1 MKTVVLSSF
10 FWLIFGFF
18 AGCIFSHK
26 YYKEKV
32 LANRRMS
39 DKHLEMFLLMNRWFW
54 NKRDG
59 KKTSDYLRE
68 KGYQSV
74 IIYGMGYIGECLYS
88 ELKDDGVDIKYLVDN
103 GKQMNRDG
111 NKIYSLSEQMNGA
124 DVVIVTPIY
133 YFEELE
139 EKLSLKFESTIL
151 SIADIIYR
159 L

>member
-1 MKTVVLSSF
+1 MKIRGLCIVL
-10 FWLIFGFF
+10 WLIAGFF
-18 AGCIFSHK
+18 SGCIFSHK
-26 YYKEKV
+26 YYKEKI

-54 NKRDG
+54 NKRNG
-59 KKTSDYLRE
+59 KKISDYLRE

-88 ELKDDGVDIKYLVDN
+88 ELKDDGVDVKYLVDN
-103 GKQMNRDG
+103 GKQTNRDG
-111 NKIYSLSEQMNGA
+111 NKIYKLSEQMDGA

-139 EKLSLKFESTIL
+139 KKLSLKFKSTIL